1 MSFCSRILAVLAAV
15 SVMAVAPMVGS
26 MAQPNDGVSARI
38 GDKDWSASEAGLI
51 GMELGKVFLV
61 QTTPS
66 VQPGDTH
73 LSFLKLQF
81 DAKSLQEQALTRDCG
96 FDSPC
101 IEFLRGDDQFRI
113 DGASKQPAVLKIIR
127 ADGGAVEGTFSADL
141 ESKGGKTTIRDGR
154 FKVTLKP

>member
-1 MSFCSRILAVLAAV
+1 MSFCNKILVGFATVA
-15 SVMAVAPMVGS
+15 VMAVAPAVGS

-38 GDKDWSASEAGLI
+38 GDKDWSTSDAGLI

-66 VQPGDTH
+66 VQPGDTN

-81 DAKSLQEQALTRDCG
+81 DAKSLQEQVLTRDCG

-101 IEFLRGDDQFRI
+101 IEFLRGDDTFRI
-113 DGASKQPAVLKIIR
+113 DGASKQPAVLKITK
-127 ADGGAVEGTFSADL
+127 ADGGAIEGTFSADL
-141 ESKGGKTTIRDGR
+141 ESKGGKATIRDGR
-154 FKVTLKP
+154 FHVTLQP